1 MRWARST
8 LLLAALAAS
17 PGCAEVQFLA
27 QGYKQVS
34 GSADG
39 PVGGG
44 RYVVGQAWRAGTVWY
59 YPTEDFSLNATGLA
73 VRYDGPARPGRLGA
87 RTTANGE
94 PFDPARLTAA
104 HQTLQLPAIARV
116 TNLET
121 GRGVVVRINDRGP
134 ADPGRMLALS
144 PAAAAAI
151 GVAGGR
157 PTPVRLQVLEA
168 ESRRLADALRAEE
181 RHVQLAAAPPAVPS
195 RGVAAEALAPPPGT
209 RAAVAVASAPAPVTP
224 VPAPQVAERPLQPVG
239 SRSQEPVRA
248 RGLSVQ
254 AGTFADPRNA
264 TRVAERLS
272 GIAPGRVRA
281 EPVTVGGRW
290 MTRVRIGPLNSTV
303 EADRV
308 LAQAR
313 AAGAADARIVV
324 E

>member
-1 MRWARST
+1 MRWASAP
-8 LLLAALAAS
+8 LLLAALLAA
-17 PGCAEVQFLA
+17 PACTEVQFLA
-27 QGYKQVS
+27 QGFKQVS

-44 RYVVGQAWRAGTVWY
+44 RYVVGQAWRAGNVWY
-59 YPTEDFSLNATGLA
+59 YPAEDFSLDATGLA
-73 VRYDGPARPGRLGA
+73 VRYDGPARPGRLGT

-134 ADPGRMLALS
+134 ADPGRMLSLS
-144 PAAAAAI
+144 RAAAAAI
-151 GVAGGR
+151 GLPADR
-157 PTPVRLQVLEA
+157 PAAVRLQVLES

-181 RHVQLAAAPPAVPS
+181 RHVQLAAAPPVAA
-195 RGVAAEALAPPPGT
+195 RGVASESLAPPPGT
-209 RAAVAVASAPAPVTP
+209 RAAASIRAAPEPPAPIGP
-224 VPAPQVAERPLQPVG
+224 PAAADRPLQPVG
-239 SRSQEPVRA
+239 TRSQEPVRA
-248 RGLSVQ
+248 RALAVQ
-254 AGTFADPRNA
+254 AGTFAEPRNA
-264 TRVAERLS
+264 GRVAERLS
-272 GIAPGRVRA
+272 AIAPGRVRA
-281 EPVTVGGRW
+281 EPVMIGGRW
-290 MTRVRIGPLNSTV
+290 LYRVRIGPLASTG